1 MRVLLNPNYCT
12 VMPGVRKCAISEIW
26 RKFRQL
32 VEAWIRAHLI
42 DFLMG
47 HLESASIL
55 PPFEAYGPNFRF
67 YSKFLLVNSKIY
79 KIMSHKI
86 FQTQK
91 GVNFTLP
98 KTYPYMTL
106 SNNTNNL
113 TVLAV
118 CKNFIMMA
126 HFLTPGITVQLWAI
140 LGYFEQ
146 F

>member
-1 MRVLLNPNYCT
+1 MAPIL
-12 VMPGVRKCAISEIW
+12 
-26 RKFRQL
+26 
-32 VEAWIRAHLI
+32 
-42 DFLMG
+42 DF
-47 HLESASIL
+47 IV
-55 PPFEAYGPNFRF
+55 N
-67 YSKFLLVNSKIY
+67 FLLVNSKIY

-113 TVLAV
+113 AVLAV

-126 HFLTPGITVQLWAI
+126 HFLTPGITVGWGVFFVQRKEGVRLKIIPSSFDNYSTAI
-140 LGYFEQ
+140 HLLKPRSPILSHGKERKKNFTFLYEKLFA
-146 F
+146 FNLKMSR